1 MRSIDPSN
9 YRRASGRGKKRG
21 REEKREEKNLETCAS
36 SSHRS
41 RGDGLETFT
50 YTKKSSIAM
59 ATRNVTKDIGET
71 KAVTVLWIGRAKT
84 ILEVERENNATWD
97 PGGTSP

>member
-21 REEKREEKNLETCAS
+21 REEKKGGEKLGNLRVFES
-36 SSHRS
+36 SES
-41 RGDGLETFT
+41 RRRARNVYVHE
-50 YTKKSSIAM
+50 KSSIAM